1 MYIGFSAIIALT
13 FNGPHR
19 IDSRAIP
26 DGQLPCFSEQIL
38 LLFFSP
44 TVERNIWVKIR
55 HTILRSSLQLIGI
68 ILTGDADRMLII
80 DPICDDFLSFSYPT
94 RNVFQWASSTWL
106 HIFWVERSEKLH
118 GSDGR
123 ANESSW
129 RERVSAMGKKYRVE
143 KPRFFPPGWKDID
156 RLRDQKGISHY
167 N

>member
-1 MYIGFSAIIALT
+1 MV
-13 FNGPHR
+13 R
-19 IDSRAIP
+19 IESIHAQYP
-26 DGQLPCFSEQIL
+26 TGNCPVSLSK
-38 LLFFSP
+38 FFSFFP
-44 TVERNIWVKIR
+44 LQQWKGFRKKHLSKNSP
-55 HTILRSSLQLIGI
+55 HHSSIFITTNRYLFWQGMQIGCWLSI
-68 ILTGDADRMLII
+68 PFATN
-80 DPICDDFLSFSYPT
+80 DFLSFSYPT